1 MTTNQMLSPV
11 AIQIAL
17 LRAKCVARHCMK
29 RAVELLLGV
38 GLAFEQAARYVAAHM
53 RPALPNA

>member
-1 MTTNQMLSPV
+1 MTPKPLLSPV

-17 LRAKCVARHCMK
+17 LRAKCVARRCMK

-38 GLAFEQAARYVAAHM
+38 GLAFEQAARIVAAHM
-53 RPALPNA
+53 RAVA

>member
-1 MTTNQMLSPV
+1 MTRHQLLSPV
-11 AIQIAL
+11 AIEIAL
-17 LRAKCVARHCMK
+17 LRAKCVARRCMK

-53 RPALPNA
+53 RPA